1 MFFNCLIIIY
11 NQYISKD
18 GKSFI
23 LNKIELETGF
33 IILKNLKKKL
43 KVRFSKLTCSM
54 LKFPEQ
60 KKMILRTTK
69 CSPLY
74 WS

>member
-1 MFFNCLIIIY
+1 MY
-11 NQYISKD
+11 KKISKD

-33 IILKNLKKKL
+33 IILKNLKKEL

-54 LKFPEQ
+54 LKFLEQ
-60 KKMILRTTK
+60 KK
-69 CSPLY
+69 
-74 WS
+74 